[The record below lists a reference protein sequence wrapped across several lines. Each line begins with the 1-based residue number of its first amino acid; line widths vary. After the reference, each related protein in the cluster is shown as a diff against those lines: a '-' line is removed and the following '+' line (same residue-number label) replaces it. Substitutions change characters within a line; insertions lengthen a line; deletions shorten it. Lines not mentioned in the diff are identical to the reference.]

1 MDAIT
6 MLKDDHRTVES
17 LFKRFEKAGERAFS
31 LKRKLVDG
39 IIKELSRHAAI
50 EEELFYPVTRATV
63 PGVEDMVLESI
74 EEHHIVKWVLSEVED
89 MDPRE
94 ESFDAKVTVLI
105 ENVRHHVKEEE
116 NDYFPKVRKELRRK
130 ALLELGEAMEAAKAT
145 APTRPHPR
153 SPSTPPGN
161 IAANNTAGVVDRV
174 EDKVGGLAADGAA
187 VLRGVLDR
195 ISGSTSKVHAKKPP
209 HRPGVRKGST
219 PVATGP
225 GNRR

>member
-1 MDAIT
+1 

-74 EEHHIVKWVLSEVED
+74 EEHHIVKWVLSEVEH
-89 MDPRE
+89 MDPHE

-130 ALLELGEAMEAAKAT
+130 ALLELGDAMETAKAT

-195 ISGSTSKVHAKKPP
+195 FSGSTSKVHAKKPP